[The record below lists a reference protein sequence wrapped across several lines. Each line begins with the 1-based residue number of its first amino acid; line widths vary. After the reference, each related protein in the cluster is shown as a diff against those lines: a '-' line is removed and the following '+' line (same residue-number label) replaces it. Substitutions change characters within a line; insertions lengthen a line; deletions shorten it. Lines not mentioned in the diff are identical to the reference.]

1 MDEPSNSSSD
11 IENFEN
17 ADEVDMH
24 SSSWE
29 SSPNSS
35 ASEQRNILRSKKL
48 KKIYRPS
55 TGKESPEWQSL
66 SDADNDDHE
75 IEHPTV
81 NEHTGECSRTSV
93 YCQNMEVEYNIA
105 EIDNQ
110 AEEYQS
116 DEFVPTWTNEF
127 KNHLKS
133 IVENHTLEE
142 DDLEEQ
148 ESNRRN
154 IDNITAELG
163 NIEFEF
169 LDESDPEEGEE
180 EENENSD
187 DGGFEKLHKF
197 LEKEDIF
204 QRIDVDVKVSIGE
217 LLLLL
222 VKYALIHSLGLSA
235 VCNLFM
241 LINCIFARPIL
252 PDSRYLIDKL
262 FNPLNTVTFHALCPE
277 CGIDIGIFKSKDL
290 QKHCSLCNINVNV
303 KDPEY
308 KNFFVTLD
316 PTSRIKE
323 LLEANSEYYN
333 DVMNVQQTDE
343 FMRDIYD
350 GKNYRRFKKSL
361 DPADKNRFVSV
372 TFNTDGAPLFES
384 SAYSIWPIYIM
395 LNELPFS
402 VRTSELI
409 VVGLWFGRSK
419 PNMNIFLKPFVEDMN
434 KLSTEGLKCN
444 INTEGYLTKIF
455 CLICCV
461 DSIARAPLQGLMQF
475 NGYYGCNWCLHPGK
489 WVAKESKPNSG
500 SHKYPLFDTTAAN
513 RNEKDSKKHMIEGSE
528 EKPCFGFKNV
538 SRLINLNSF
547 NIIDGFVP
555 DYMHIIS
562 GIGKQFANLWFGTNK
577 VSSSFVNEKT
587 VDDINGILKSIKA
600 PHQVGRLT
608 RSLKDK
614 AFWKAREWENWV
626 LYYSTP
632 ILKLFFDQ
640 KYVLHWVKL
649 VEALYILLQS
659 KITIDELNHADIL
672 LHEFVV
678 GTEELYSQFAMT
690 FNVHL
695 LLHLSKSVLDWGPL
709 FAHSAFAFESGNCQ
723 LLKSVHAAKGV
734 HHQICRSINL
744 NSSYNLLLKLIYPR
758 AQVDVQSLCTQLGT
772 SMIKN
777 TIKVNSLRY
786 FGKSSNVNSMWR
798 EKLNLSERARCYKK
812 LVKDGCLYLSSIKKN
827 ERSDNT
833 IGKLVDEKYIKIVEF
848 IVDPISKQEFIICQF
863 LSTQSAFTNNYK
875 ALQKVLAVSSDE
887 IAMPTVNLE
896 KVCVHLGIRKKN
908 YVCAVPNLYSY

>member
-11 IENFEN
+11 IDN
-17 ADEVDMH
+17 EVDKH
-24 SSSWE
+24 SSWD

-35 ASEQRNILRSKKL
+35 PSEQRNILLSKKL
-48 KKIYRPS
+48 KKVNRPP

-81 NEHTGECSRTSV
+81 NVYTEESTSTSV
-93 YCQNMEVEYNIA
+93 ACQNMEVDYNIA
-105 EIDNQ
+105 DIDHQ

-116 DEFVPTWTNEF
+116 DEFVPTWTDDF

-133 IVENHTLEE
+133 IVENHALEE

-148 ESNRRN
+148 KSNQRN
-154 IDNITAELG
+154 IDNVTAELG

-169 LDESDPEEGEE
+169 FDESDPEECDGD
-180 EENENSD
+180 ENADSD
-187 DGGFEKLHKF
+187 VGDFEKLHKF
-197 LEKEDIF
+197 LANEDIF
-204 QRIDVDVKVSIGE
+204 QRIDVDVKISIGE

-222 VKYALIHSLGLSA
+222 VKFALIHSLGLSA
-235 VCNLFM
+235 VSNLFM

-277 CGIDIGIFKSKDL
+277 CGIDIGIFKRKDL
-290 QKHCSLCNINVNV
+290 QKHCSLCNLNVNV

-308 KNFFVTLD
+308 KDFFVTLN

-323 LLEANSEYYN
+323 LLEANIEYYN
-333 DVMNVQQTDE
+333 DVMNVQQADE
-343 FMRDIYD
+343 FLRDVYD
-350 GKNYRRFKKSL
+350 GKNYRHFKKNL
-361 DPADKNRFVSV
+361 DPNDRNSFVSV

-409 VVGLWFGRSK
+409 VVGLWFGRNK
-419 PNMNIFLKPFVEDMN
+419 PSMNVFLKPFVQDMN
-434 KLSTEGLKCN
+434 KLSTEGLKYN
-444 INTEGYLTKIF
+444 INNEGHLTKIF

-461 DSIARAPLQGLMQF
+461 DSIARAALQGIMQF
-475 NGYYGCNWCLHPGK
+475 NGHYGCNWCLHPGK
-489 WVAKESKPNSG
+489 WVTKESNPKSG
-500 SHKYPLFDTTAAN
+500 SHKYPLLDATVAN
-513 RNEKDSKKHMIEGSE
+513 RNEKDSIKHIMEGTE
-528 EKPCFGFKNV
+528 EKPCFGFKNA
-538 SRLINLNSF
+538 SRLINLNNF

-555 DYMHIIS
+555 DYMHIVA
-562 GIGKQFANLWFGTNK
+562 GIGKQFANLWFGTTK
-577 VSSSFVNEKT
+577 VSSSFVDEKT
-587 VDDINGILKSIKA
+587 VEDINGILKSIKA

-614 AFWKAREWENWV
+614 AFWKAREWENWI

-640 KYVLHWVKL
+640 KYVLHWLKL

-659 KITIDELNHADIL
+659 KITMDELNHADIL

-709 FAHSAFAFESGNCQ
+709 FAHSAFGFESGNCQ

-744 NSSYNLLLKLIYPR
+744 NTSYNLLLKLIYSR
-758 AQVDVQSLCTQLGT
+758 AQADVQLLCTQLGT

-777 TIKVNSLRY
+777 TMKINSSRY
-786 FGKSSNVNSMWR
+786 FGKSLNVNQMWR
-798 EKLNLSERARCYKK
+798 EKLNLSNQARTYIK

-827 ERSDNT
+827 ERSDNAF
-833 IGKLVDEKYIKIVEF
+833 GKLVDGKYIKIIEF
-848 IVDPISKQEFIICQF
+848 IIDPILKQEFIICQF
-863 LSTQSAFTNNYK
+863 LRTQSAFTNKYQ

-887 IAMPTVNLE
+887 TAIPSVNLD
-896 KVCVHLGIRKKN
+896 KVCVHLVIRKEN
-908 YVCAVPNLYSY
+908 YVCAVPNLHTY